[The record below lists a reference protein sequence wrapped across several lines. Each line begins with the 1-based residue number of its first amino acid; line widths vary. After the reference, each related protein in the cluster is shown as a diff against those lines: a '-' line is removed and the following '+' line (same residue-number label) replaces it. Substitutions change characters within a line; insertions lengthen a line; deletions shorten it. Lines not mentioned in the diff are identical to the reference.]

1 MLKPEVRGIHHVTA
15 IAGDPQQNLNFYSG
29 VLGLKFIK
37 KTVNFDDPHT
47 YHFYFGNETGNPGT
61 ILTFFPWT
69 AEASKGKKGVGQL
82 TTISFSIPPQA
93 MEFWIERFH
102 KLNIKYTGPFKRF
115 NDDLILFEDP
125 DGVELE
131 LITSLR
137 DNRHQFENS
146 DIPKNFSIRGF
157 HSVTLSEERSNRT
170 LELMISILGF
180 RKVSEE
186 DNRFRIESGSG
197 GPGTYVDI
205 LVNPNMLPGRMGV
218 GVVHHV
224 AWRAKDDE
232 IQVALQA
239 KLIDESY
246 NVTPVIDRNY
256 FHSIYF
262 KEPGNIL
269 FEIATDPPGFM
280 TDESKENLG
289 TSLMLPPWFESRRE
303 EIEKALPK
311 VNLPMEYSKSNSS
324 TKVKA

>member
-1 MLKPEVRGIHHVTA
+1 MRGIHHITA
-15 IAGDPQQNLNFYSG
+15 IAGDPQENLNFYSG
-29 VLGLKFIK
+29 ILGLKLIK

-69 AEASKGKKGVGQL
+69 KEASKGKKGVGQL
-82 TTISFSIPPQA
+82 TSFSFSVPPSTLDFW
-93 MEFWIERFH
+93 MERLK
-102 KLNIKYTGPFKRF
+102 KLNIEFAGPFKRF
-115 NDDLILFEDP
+115 NDDVISFEDP
-125 DGVELE
+125 DGIEIE
-131 LITSLR
+131 LITSAK

-170 LELMISILGF
+170 LEPMLSILGF
-180 RKVSEE
+180 RKVGEE
-186 DNRFRIESGSG
+186 DNRLRVESGSG
-197 GPGTYVDI
+197 GPGTYADI
-205 LVNPNMLPGRMGV
+205 LVNPNLMPGRMGV

-232 IQVALQA
+232 VQVALQA
-239 KLIDESY
+239 KLIEESY
-246 NVTPVIDRNY
+246 NVTQVIDRNY

-280 TDESKENLG
+280 IDETKENLG
-289 TSLMLPPWFESRRE
+289 TSLKLPPWLEIRRE

-311 VNLPMEYSKSNSS
+311 ISPPVPVRIGSNGQE
-324 TKVKA
+324 